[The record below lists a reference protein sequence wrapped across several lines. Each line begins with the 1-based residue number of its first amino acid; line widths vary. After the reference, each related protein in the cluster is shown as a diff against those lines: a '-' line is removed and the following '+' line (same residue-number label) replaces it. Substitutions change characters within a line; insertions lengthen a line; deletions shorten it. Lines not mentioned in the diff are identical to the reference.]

1 MWSNRYQSMAI
12 KNFSI
17 CQTQEI
23 LQNTIDHMLRMHE
36 KTLCSFPDGYDLGN
50 IKKSHKITHKL
61 VLNTGFYKPLKYL
74 ALTYGCM
81 VGGEENTIH
90 SGKMGN
96 HRKILGRPIFRLP
109 KVCVLKGKRSENTNH
124 GIQLLLARYE
134 KSWLRS
140 LARYQKKEMSP
151 RKNWPV
157 CKRNAKGKEKCQKFG
172 VLQM

>member
-1 MWSNRYQSMAI
+1 
-12 KNFSI
+12 
-17 CQTQEI
+17 
-23 LQNTIDHMLRMHE
+23 
-36 KTLCSFPDGYDLGN
+36 
-50 IKKSHKITHKL
+50 
-61 VLNTGFYKPLKYL
+61 
-74 ALTYGCM
+74 M

-157 CKRNAKGKEKCQKFG
+157 CKRNAKGKEKC
-172 VLQM
+172 